1 MVDGYLLR
9 PAAELAAVA
18 AAVPKAVTGP
28 EFAGNPA
35 AAVLFFV
42 AFFVADVVVAV
53 DVVGVVDV
61 GDDVAL
67 VVGGGAVVVAVV
79 VVVATVPVMECPPPD
94 PVPRAVD
101 IAAP

>member
-9 PAAELAAVA
+9 PPAELAAVA
-18 AAVPKAVTGP
+18 AAVPNAVTGP

-35 AAVLFFV
+35 AVVFFLV
-42 AFFVADVVVAV
+42 VFVADVVVAV

-61 GDDVAL
+61 DDDVAL
-67 VVGGGAVVVAVV
+67 VVGVVVVAVV
-79 VVVATVPVMECPPPD
+79 AVVATVPVMECPPPD

-101 IAAP
+101 IDAP

>member
-18 AAVPKAVTGP
+18 AAVPNAVTGP

-35 AAVLFFV
+35 AAVFFLV
-42 AFFVADVVVAV
+42 VFVADVVVAV

-61 GDDVAL
+61 DDDVAL
-67 VVGGGAVVVAVV
+67 VVGVVVVVVDVV

>member
-1 MVDGYLLR
+1 MVGGYVLHPL
-9 PAAELAAVA
+9 LAAVA
-18 AAVPKAVTGP
+18 SAVPNAVTGP

-35 AAVLFFV
+35 AAVFFLV
-42 AFFVADVVVAV
+42 VFVADVVVAV

-61 GDDVAL
+61 DDDVAL
-67 VVGGGAVVVAVV
+67 IVGVVVVAVV